1 MPAFWSIELVA
12 ALVLNAALQTLQIGA
27 YAARLAGVQTA
38 RVATSISL
46 FNLFVTASRF
56 ANMFYAPMLGTV
68 SDSASAAMIAHPA
81 SAPAVTH
88 EFEWQL
94 RVIVIAGTLGT
105 TLGAAL
111 LPTFALL
118 FRRGI
123 KSFEL
128 YGSLPRALFRLA
140 DPAVMVSVARGVRV
154 PHPSLLARFGPQ
166 TVPLKLLIANVVV
179 TGIYAIGVVAA
190 VYASVLDP
198 QQARTTTLLSGIING
213 LATISFTLF
222 VDPTSSL
229 IVDQAVKGE
238 KTMDDVRALVFWLC
252 VTAIVGTLLSQLIL
266 TPATYVIVDAAHL
279 LRHGR

>member
-1 MPAFWSIELVA
+1 MPAFWSAELVA
-12 ALVLNAALQTLQIGA
+12 AMLLNGVLQTLQIGA
-27 YAARLAGVQTA
+27 YAARLAGVQTQ

-68 SDSASAAMIAHPA
+68 SDTASEVMKEHPPLAAG
-81 SAPAVTH
+81 VVH

-94 RVIVIAGTLGT
+94 RLIVFAGTLGT
-105 TLGAAL
+105 ALGAVL
-111 LPTFALL
+111 LPTFAVL

-123 KSFEL
+123 ASFEL
-128 YGSLPRALFRLA
+128 YGSLPRALLRLG
-140 DPAVMVSVARGVRV
+140 DPAVVVSVVRSVRV
-154 PHPSLLARFGPQ
+154 PHPSIFARFGPQ
-166 TVPLKLLIANVVV
+166 TVPVRLLIANVVV

-198 QQARTTTLLSGIING
+198 EQARTTTLLSGIING

-266 TPATYVIVDAAHL
+266 APSTYVIVDAAHL

>member
-1 MPAFWSIELVA
+1 VPAFWSGELIA
-12 ALVLNAALQTLQIGA
+12 AIVLNAVLQTLQIGA

-68 SDSASAAMIAHPA
+68 SDTASAALRANPGAEPAIAA
-81 SAPAVTH
+81 Q
-88 EFEWQL
+88 FEWQL
-94 RVIVIAGTLGT
+94 RFIVFAGTLGT
-105 TLGAAL
+105 ALGAAL
-111 LPTFALL
+111 LPTFAHL

-123 KSFEL
+123 ASFER
-128 YGSLPRALFRLA
+128 YGSLPRAIMRLS
-140 DPAVMVSVARGVRV
+140 DPAVVGSVVKAVRV
-154 PHPSLLARFGPQ
+154 PQPGIMARFSPRA
-166 TVPLKLLIANVVV
+166 VPARLLIANVVV

-198 QQARTTTLLSGIING
+198 AQARTTTLLSGIING

-229 IVDQAVKGE
+229 IVDKAVKGE

-252 VTAIVGTLLSQLIL
+252 ATAIIGTLLSQLIL
-266 TPATYVIVDAAHL
+266 TPATWVIVDAAHL

>member
-1 MPAFWSIELVA
+1 MPAFWSVELVL
-12 ALVLNAALQTLQIGA
+12 ALTLNCVLQTLQIGA

-68 SDSASAAMIAHPA
+68 SDLASESMRRDAALAPAIAHQ
-81 SAPAVTH
+81 
-88 EFEWQL
+88 FDWQL
-94 RVIVIAGTLGT
+94 RLIVFAGTLGT
-105 TLGAAL
+105 TLGAVL
-111 LPTFALL
+111 LPTFAGL

-123 KSFEL
+123 ASFER

-140 DPAVMVSVARGVRV
+140 DPVVATSVVRSVRV
-154 PHPSLLARFGPQ
+154 PHPSIFARFGPQ
-166 TVPLKLLIANVVV
+166 TVPARLLIANVIV

-190 VYASVLDP
+190 VEASVLDP
-198 QQARTTTLLSGIING
+198 SQARTTTLLSGIING

-266 TPATYVIVDAAHL
+266 TPATWIIVDAAHL